1 MKLYLVWTLYHWM
14 GMNVLLMYCPRGLIR
29 NGLFGGKGLL
39 VVDWY
44 LSLTITLAGLDI
56 VIERY
61 LSQEVLFLWSF
72 LWPLLRLTTTITTSP
87 IISPLHTCEESSRVH
102 RFVEVLHPKICSR
115 WEVEIRPHRTAPS
128 LTFEYQ
134 HQREFV
140 TLIYEAVHL
149 LVVLICWIKLLPW
162 PKRINISSGG

>member
-1 MKLYLVWTLYHWM
+1 M

-61 LSQEVLFLWSF
+61 LSQ
-72 LWPLLRLTTTITTSP
+72 
-87 IISPLHTCEESSRVH
+87 
-102 RFVEVLHPKICSR
+102 
-115 WEVEIRPHRTAPS
+115 
-128 LTFEYQ
+128 
-134 HQREFV
+134 
-140 TLIYEAVHL
+140 
-149 LVVLICWIKLLPW
+149 
-162 PKRINISSGG
+162 

>member
-1 MKLYLVWTLYHWM
+1 M

-61 LSQEVLFLWSF
+61 LSQEVNFMVL
-72 LWPLLRLTTTITTSP
+72 PMTTP
-87 IISPLHTCEESSRVH
+87 PFDH
-102 RFVEVLHPKICSR
+102 
-115 WEVEIRPHRTAPS
+115 
-128 LTFEYQ
+128 
-134 HQREFV
+134 
-140 TLIYEAVHL
+140 
-149 LVVLICWIKLLPW
+149 
-162 PKRINISSGG
+162 